1 MAKTLSQNCRSCV
14 DDALEE
20 VAGQQ
25 DDDDIEIIDAEEE
38 PGLDY
43 IRHDP
48 SVQRDLSLDEFLNE
62 HIEMAPELPDS
73 IDAEPPD
80 VIPPPA
86 IRHPSYKLNFFDS
99 HIYEDFLRTGELPP
113 CPDGVG
119 QRGDRGAPAGAK
131 NIDGEPARN
140 FRHDISWYRKIRV
153 IHRYQELRR
162 MIASNKFVPEKP
174 PIQNAQSH
182 FIMAYLRVW
191 QGATS
196 DRSMRSFG
204 LDCIAQIEKWEVAY
218 LGKGFF
224 YCADKCRICPRK
236 PTNEH
241 IEFVLAEW
249 FRDMRENNRRVS
261 RTSLRMKADELYRA
275 SHMAWKEL
283 HPDKDPPIATTASE
297 GFIHNFLQRK
307 EVVLKSVKRMTT
319 LTDDQK
325 SEKATKFYAH
335 VHKYLQ
341 HTDAIANFDEIPI
354 SIGGAMGKAKTLT
367 YSSDTL
373 VQVNYDSNDTKR
385 IGTLVPVVVAKKER
399 QADGSILWEGFV
411 LATFLIFIGEPVQ
424 DRVTS
429 EKYFP
434 GVDVVWSKCGVMTS
448 HLMKTQIIPKIRK
461 KLTERGVDSCLM
473 VLDSAKSHTSEEIV
487 ENFWA
492 ERMPVAV
499 VPSGMTSFLQ
509 WIDVHFAK
517 DYRVHHTTRYEKF
530 EGMKKTASQKRRLLS
545 VLIGQSIASL
555 ATNERIIKTFI
566 LIGYLDATVMPK
578 TVKDIEY
585 PPEQTATQITETGR
599 IINEYMETS
608 RVAKKNRAEK
618 AAALPATQPLLTP
631 NPTAPA
637 ASKRGKKPVPPISGQ
652 RSLTNW
658 MTLKITSASQPI
670 EPNHVPLSVP
680 VTPSPTPVPG
690 TQQSSEVYDPCE
702 ISIVFK
708 ELGCSAKEIEEVVQA
723 SVVSQMSLAVIG
735 SRTPEGPSQ
744 SDSEM
749 KWMIASAMADDD
761 SSSGFEMPQAFKD
774 CGYRYS
780 EPEEGEDA
788 HNCVWSQPLY
798 TTQGT
803 MIVNKKKRSCKI

>member
-62 HIEMAPELPDS
+62 HIEKTPELPDS

-80 VIPPPA
+80 VIPPPT
-86 IRHPSYKLNFFDS
+86 IRHLSYKLNFFPS

-140 FRHDISWYRKIRV
+140 FRHDITWYKKIRI
-153 IHRYQELRR
+153 IHRYQELQR

-182 FIMAYLRVW
+182 FIMAYL
-191 QGATS
+191 
-196 DRSMRSFG
+196 D
-204 LDCIAQIEKWEVAY
+204 
-218 LGKGFF
+218 
-224 YCADKCRICPRK
+224 
-236 PTNEH
+236 
-241 IEFVLAEW
+241 
-249 FRDMRENNRRVS
+249 
-261 RTSLRMKADELYRA
+261 
-275 SHMAWKEL
+275 
-283 HPDKDPPIATTASE
+283 
-297 GFIHNFLQRK
+297 
-307 EVVLKSVKRMTT
+307 
-319 LTDDQK
+319 
-325 SEKATKFYAH
+325 
-335 VHKYLQ
+335 
-341 HTDAIANFDEIPI
+341 
-354 SIGGAMGKAKTLT
+354 
-367 YSSDTL
+367 
-373 VQVNYDSNDTKR
+373 
-385 IGTLVPVVVAKKER
+385 
-399 QADGSILWEGFV
+399 
-411 LATFLIFIGEPVQ
+411 
-424 DRVTS
+424 
-429 EKYFP
+429 
-434 GVDVVWSKCGVMTS
+434 
-448 HLMKTQIIPKIRK
+448 
-461 KLTERGVDSCLM
+461 
-473 VLDSAKSHTSEEIV
+473 
-487 ENFWA
+487 FWA

-517 DYRVHHTTRYEKF
+517 DYRLKHTSRYEKF
-530 EGMKKTASQKRRLLS
+530 EGIRKTASQKRRLMT
-545 VLIGQSIASL
+545 VVIGQSAASL
-555 ATNERIIKTFI
+555 ATHERIIRTFV

-578 TVKDIEY
+578 TVKNLEV

-788 HNCVWSQPLY
+788 RNCVWSQPLY